1 MMMMM
6 CWWLVD
12 STTLAQHLVESN
24 LELRLISPLKKFKGA
39 PGRSASVFLYLE
51 ERNKQ
56 KSSQLGLQSVE
67 S

>member
-1 MMMMM
+1 MMMM

-24 LELRLISPLKKFKGA
+24 LELRLISPLRSSRELQGGVQVYSFILKKETSKIF
-39 PGRSASVFLYLE
+39 PTRLTVS
-51 ERNKQ
+51 
-56 KSSQLGLQSVE
+56 E